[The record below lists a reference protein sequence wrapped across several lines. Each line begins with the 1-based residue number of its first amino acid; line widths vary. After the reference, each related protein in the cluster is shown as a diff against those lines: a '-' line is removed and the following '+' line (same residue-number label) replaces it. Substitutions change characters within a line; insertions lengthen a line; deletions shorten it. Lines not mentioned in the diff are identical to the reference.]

1 MDNYIIHE
9 VHISQIRKCDT
20 ILHTD
25 GNVRT
30 VGNNIKRS
38 DLFGYTLFGDS
49 YKLGR
54 IKVKKLTFHTYEEI
68 ERIKSKPLTKY

>member
-9 VHISQIRKCDT
+9 VHISQITKWDT

-25 GNVRT
+25 GFIRT
-30 VGNNIKRS
+30 VGNNIKR
-38 DLFGYTLFGDS
+38 DDFFGHTLFGDS

-54 IKVKKLTFHTYEEI
+54 ILVKRLTFHTYEEI
-68 ERIKSKPLTKY
+68 EKIRSAG